1 MGDTTVESSVVTTVA
16 KEEKEARVVSD
27 TKHVKSTVKVTP
39 DGTTVCGTMMDTN
52 SDTVATRTH
61 GVTTE
66 EACTTKTTTDT
77 TPDTVTIPDTATV
90 EREENTTHPCTNP
103 SVMHPLIATED
114 TTAVH
119 KKTVTKSA
127 NTLVVARVERD
138 PREEREDTTVP
149 SMIIITLMITITMV
163 MISSDTMITLEM
175 ITSADITVE
184 REAKV
189 EKEERVVS
197 DTKYVKQSANLSTT
211 HNLITDKLPIAMK
224 MRTVFLCRSSFV

>member
-1 MGDTTVESSVVTTVA
+1 MGDTTVESSVATTVA

-27 TKHVKSTVKVTP
+27 TKHVKSTVKVTS

-66 EACTTKTTTDT
+66 EACTTKTTTDMIV
-77 TPDTVTIPDTATV
+77 DTVTIPDTATV

-103 SVMHPLIATED
+103 SVMLPLIATED

-127 NTLVVARVERD
+127 NTLAVARVERD
-138 PREEREDTTVP
+138 PREEKEDTTVHFP
-149 SMIIITLMITITMV
+149 MIIIMLMITITM
-163 MISSDTMITLEM
+163 EM

-211 HNLITDKLPIAMK
+211 HNLITDRLPIAMK
-224 MRTVFLCRSSFV
+224 MRTVLLCRSSFV